1 MLISSRDPFEC
12 RETENLY
19 RLAVNLNNNGHA
31 VTLFLVQNGVMPAR
45 KSAANRKFAGLIRQG
60 IHIEVDDF
68 SAKERSIMEKE
79 LKKGINLA
87 SIENII
93 NSLAKGTKTIWH

>member
-19 RLAVNLNNNGHA
+19 CLAVNLKNNGHA

-45 KSAANRKFAGLIRQG
+45 KSSSNRKFSGLIRQG

-68 SAKERSIMEKE
+68 SAKERSITKNE
-79 LKKGINLA
+79 LKKGIKL
-87 SIENII
+87 STIENII
-93 NSLAKGTKTIWH
+93 DNLAKGTKTIWH

>member
-19 RLAVNLNNNGHA
+19 RLAVNLKNSGHA
-31 VTLFLVQNGVMPAR
+31 VTLFLVQNGVIPAR
-45 KSAANRKFAGLIRQG
+45 KSASNREFAGLIRQG

-68 SAKERSIMEKE
+68 SAKERSISESE
-79 LKKGINLA
+79 LKKGVNLA
-87 SIENII
+87 PLDNII
-93 NSLAKGTKTIWH
+93 DCLAKGTKTMWH